1 MGPRGSCRPSIDLMH
16 APPSFSLAPTAQVNS
31 LIMSVGYCHKS
42 KLVHRD
48 LKPENVLL
56 EKDGNYDFAGLRII
70 DFGFACW
77 EKKKGDRF
85 DECLGSL
92 EYVSPQVLQSNYGR
106 GCDVWSVGVITYV
119 LLAGHPPFNGAADG
133 DIMKAIQKGTFT
145 FRGPKWDNISEECK
159 DFIQQ
164 LLTFE
169 EDARPA
175 AEKALQHKWLIRM
188 RKRQRQE
195 HYDGEIWQSLT
206 EALQALERFRSR
218 DSKLKQATSVLLAT
232 QFMTKKDRQHIDPL
246 FRELDGHCHGSISM
260 EDLHDAFWFTDFAGE
275 SRTEEHVKDIMK
287 EVNFSKSGS
296 ITYSEFAAVVM
307 LETGLVDKE
316 RLRAVFDYYDTA
328 LKGDIDRHDL
338 AKVLFPDR
346 SSRSSESL
354 CRKII
359 AETTDH
365 KYISFS
371 TFKKIMLPSS
381 RESQRSSRS
390 ERNPVE
396 ENWERQSNPAV
407 VA

>member
-1 MGPRGSCRPSIDLMH
+1 
-16 APPSFSLAPTAQVNS
+16 
-31 LIMSVGYCHKS
+31 MSVGYCHKN

-56 EKDGNYDFAGLRII
+56 EKDGDYDYAGAKVI
-70 DFGFACW
+70 DFGLACF
-77 EKKKGDRF
+77 EKGNGDKF
-85 DECLGSL
+85 DDCMGSL

-119 LLAGHPPFNGAADG
+119 LLAGHPPFNGATDD
-133 DIMKAIQKGTFT
+133 DIMAAIRKGTFA
-145 FRGPKWDNISEECK
+145 FRGSAWDNVSEECK

-169 EDARPA
+169 EDTRPPA
-175 AEKALQHKWLIRM
+175 DVALEHKWLVRM
-188 RKRQRQE
+188 RKRERQE
-195 HYDGEIWQSLT
+195 HHDGKIWQSLSKS
-206 EALQALERFRSR
+206 LQALERFRSR
-218 DSKLKQATSVLLAT
+218 DSTLKQATSVLLAS
-232 QFMTKKDRQHIDPL
+232 QFMTKEDRQHIDPL
-246 FRELDGHCHGSISM
+246 FRELDGRCQGRITI
-260 EDLHDAFWFTDFAGE
+260 EDLQDAYWYTDFAGE
-275 SRTEEHVKDIMK
+275 SRTEEHMREIMK

-307 LETGLVDKE
+307 LETGMVDKG
-316 RLRAVFDYYDTA
+316 RLRAVFDHYDTT

-338 AKVLFPDR
+338 AKLLFPDR

-359 AETTDH
+359 AEVTDR

-371 TFKKIMLPSS
+371 TFKRMMLPLT
-381 RESQRSSRS
+381 RESRRSSRS
-390 ERNPVE
+390 DRSTVE
-396 ENWERQSNPAV
+396 EEIRERQSEAAV